1 MAQDPLTK
9 LTNTW
14 NKRISDVQA
23 QGLNPNLLTGIIRS
37 DADKVKQGGTPLTK
51 QEAQLAVNAAYGRQE
66 VKPPS
71 NSTNPLNFLGN
82 AVKDIGDIGWNFLP
96 GLVKFAWHLPS
107 ETHNTGT
114 ILADLFTNN
123 YDNGVAKKYG
133 LEPVG
138 EQASTPAKF
147 AAALRDVAK
156 APLISLVPGVT
167 DAANLTSGPGR
178 QELIKHPVT
187 ATLDVL
193 PLAGK
198 AASVLGRSGVLADRA
213 ATISEA
219 ADTAEAAGDLAQAN
233 KLTKRASKL
242 QSVQDALTVAKK
254 RSPRLETGEPVLNER
269 GVPIK
274 SRAEPI
280 KALYRATP
288 GLPELSHNIATRL
301 GIDKETRQ
309 LQSFISV
316 QHRSAS
322 VQTQQMANQLAS
334 DLDYEKMTPD
344 QLATRYQDT
353 INYGKPGYVVQDPV
367 WQAKYRAYVDSLAR
381 QGIDEGVYHAHINP
395 DGTAEIYPSDG
406 PVAIADRRVTRAQD
420 LLGKAQ
426 LKRDSV
432 LSKLDEWSAK
442 KESRRTNYL
451 RNVGVSEEEF
461 ARMGKSGATIDE
473 TRLQLR
479 HIVSTFRDNKD
490 PQTWAVNVSSK
501 DAPSVT
507 IPGIGTVQEA
517 KPTFIR
523 NMKRMAG
530 DNGLFAQLDQALA
543 NQDIRAA
550 SRNLTEI
557 RGYLRNKSWDTV
569 PNISELRRLTGDLK
583 THLQGIKSRT
593 LKWESALTHEHQYA
607 LALSRH
613 DANLARLQAK
623 LDVASQYR
631 DQVVSETPSK
641 RWFPVLQNEMTNAIA
656 KLAQDKFGQVPQ
668 PVLDRINMGMYED
681 VFGNTPEGKRAL
693 SDLMDDTVKLHEQL
707 HQLGLNP
714 AYIHTPSLD
723 RVDNLLHP
731 RIFTSKISEPS
742 QFREAVFNVHHS
754 VNDIMMGV
762 VDAGRQ
768 VIERDHAIA
777 VANYL
782 DPLTKSAE
790 DVRAEAIRELTIR
803 DPKLRPGIL
812 PEHYVQ
818 KFIDKNY
825 AEYNPEKYGITR
837 ADLKMLPGET
847 RYLPRNLVKS
857 LDTFY
862 PDQGPLSTIRKAYQS
877 PLRVWRFS
885 VLAGPRHLTHMT
897 VSGLAFQMI
906 EEPGILPSWERIKN
920 AAAMARNHGEGMPV
934 GLSRPIEAT
943 TYDDL
948 IQLSAGKSIGN
959 LVKKSG
965 TFMIR
970 AGEFMSN
977 MEKSMTYLYG
987 EKIGLDTGMSKAAA
1001 EQAGLE
1007 LANKIHIN
1015 MDSMTPLE
1023 RQVIRNVFPFW
1034 AFQKQLFKVLL
1045 TYPSDHPIRASIMA
1059 HLSTQLREEWDNGL
1073 PEQFQQYFFTG
1084 NLGKDS
1090 SITGIDAHSLNPFR
1104 SFGNQFTLAGLL
1116 SGSNP
1121 FISVTAEALG
1131 INSLDAVPELY
1142 PGMTYNAQTGKMEA
1156 TRPGG
1161 QWSKLLNTFV
1171 PQTGLISDYMDKAYQ
1186 LRQAQSGNRYNTI
1199 DQVMRLL
1206 NMPFQPR
1213 TIDLAKTRADTETNI
1228 YKVSQ
1233 QWVSDALASGDFG
1246 KLSRFNLVPFRGTMV
1261 TPQWLAQF
1269 YSYYSGKAPKG
1280 INPRTL
1286 LPKSTKEL
1294 ERAVNGIQLSSA
1306 GNNN

>member
-23 QGLNPNLLTGIIRS
+23 QGLNPNLLTGLIRS
-37 DADKVKQGGTPLTK
+37 DADKVKQGGTPLSK
-51 QEAQLAVNAAYGRQE
+51 QEAELAVNAAYGRQE
-66 VKPPS
+66 IKPPS

-82 AVKDIGDIGWNFLP
+82 AVKDVGNIGWNFLP
-96 GLVKFAWHLPS
+96 GLVKFAYHLPS

-123 YDNGVAKKYG
+123 YDNSVAQKYG
-133 LEPVG
+133 LQPVG
-138 EQASTPAKF
+138 EQSSTPAKF
-147 AAALRDVAK
+147 AAALRDVSK
-156 APLISLVPGVT
+156 APLIGLVPGVL
-167 DAANLTSGPGR
+167 DAANMTTGQGR
-178 QELIKHPVT
+178 QELVKHPVT
-187 ATLDVL
+187 AALDVL
-193 PLAGK
+193 PLAAKG
-198 AASVLGRSGVLADRA
+198 ASVLGRSGVLADRA
-213 ATISEA
+213 ATLSEA
-219 ADTAEAAGDLAQAN
+219 ADTAEASGDLAQAN
-233 KLTKRASKL
+233 KLANKASKL

-269 GVPIK
+269 GIPIK

-288 GLPELSHNIATRL
+288 GLPDLAHNIATRL
-301 GIDKETRQ
+301 GIDSETRQ

-322 VQTQQMANQLAS
+322 IETQQMANQLAK
-334 DLDYEKMTPD
+334 DLDYESMTPE
-344 QLATRYQDT
+344 QLATRYEDT

-367 WQAKYRAYVDSLAR
+367 WQAKYRAYVDSLAK
-381 QGIDEGVYHAHINP
+381 QGIDEGVYHAHTNP
-395 DGTAEIYPSDG
+395 DGSVEIYPSDG
-406 PVAIADRRVTRAQD
+406 PVAIADRRVARSQD

-426 LKRDSV
+426 LKRDAV

-461 ARMGKSGATIDE
+461 ARMSKSGATIDE

-479 HIVSTFRDNKD
+479 NIVSTFRDNKD
-490 PQTWAVNVSSK
+490 PQTWGVHLSPEGSPAVTV
-501 DAPSVT
+501 
-507 IPGIGTVQEA
+507 PGLGTVQEA
-517 KPTFIR
+517 NPTFIR

-530 DNGLFAQLDQALA
+530 DNGLFAKLDQALA
-543 NQDIRAA
+543 DQDIRAA

-569 PNISELRRLTGDLK
+569 PNIAELRRLTSDLK

-593 LKWESALTHEHQYA
+593 LKWESALTHEQQYA
-607 LALSRH
+607 LALSKH
-613 DANLARLQAK
+613 DANLARLQSR
-623 LDVASQYR
+623 LEVASQYR
-631 DQVVSETPSK
+631 DQVVAETPSK
-641 RWFPVLQNEMTNAIA
+641 RWFPVLQSEMANAVT
-656 KLAQDKFGQVPQ
+656 KLAQDKFGEVPQ

-693 SDLMDDTVKLHEQL
+693 SDLMDDTVKLHTQL
-707 HQLGLNP
+707 RELGLNP

-723 RVDNLLHP
+723 RVDNLLRP

-777 VANYL
+777 VADHL
-782 DPLTKSAE
+782 KPLTKSAE
-790 DVRAEAIRELTIR
+790 DVRAEAIKELTIR

-818 KFIDKNY
+818 QWISKNY
-825 AEYNPEKYGITR
+825 AEYDPTKYGITR

-862 PDQGPLSTIRKAYQS
+862 PDQGPLSTLRRAYQS
-877 PLRVWRFS
+877 PMRVWRFS

-897 VSGLAFQMI
+897 VSGLAFQLI
-906 EEPGILPSWERIKN
+906 EDPGILGSWDRIKT
-920 AAAMARNHGEGMPV
+920 AASMARNKGEGMPV

-943 TYDDL
+943 TYQD
-948 IQLSAGKSIGN
+948 IIEYSKGKTIRN
-959 LVKKSG
+959 MLVKAG
-965 TFMIR
+965 TPMIH

-977 MEKSMTYLYG
+977 MEKAMTYLYG
-987 EKIGLDTGMSKAAA
+987 HKIGLETGMGEDAAQ
-1001 EQAGLE
+1001 QAGLD

-1034 AFQKQLFKVLL
+1034 AFQKQLMKVLL

-1059 HLSTQLREEWDNGL
+1059 HLSTQLKEEWDNGL
-1073 PEQFQQYFFTG
+1073 PDQFQQYFFFG
-1084 NLGKDS
+1084 NLGKDA

-1104 SFGNQFTLAGLL
+1104 TFGNDFTLAGLL
-1116 SGSNP
+1116 SGVNP
-1121 FISVTAEALG
+1121 YISVAASAFG
-1131 INSLDAVPELY
+1131 INTLDGVPELY
-1142 PGMTYNAQTGKMEA
+1142 PGMTYNAQTGKLEA

-1161 QWSKLLNTFV
+1161 QWDKLLNTFI
-1171 PQTGLISDYMDKAYQ
+1171 PQTGLISQYLDKAYQ
-1186 LRQAQSGNRYNTI
+1186 LRQAQSGNKYSTI

-1213 TIDLAKTRADTETNI
+1213 TINLPKQRSDVETNL

-1246 KLSRFNLVPFRGTMV
+1246 KLSRFNLVPYRGEMV
-1261 TPQWLAQF
+1261 TPEWLAQF

-1280 INPRTL
+1280 ISPRAL
-1286 LPKSTKEL
+1286 LPKTTKQL
-1294 ERAVNGIQLSSA
+1294 GQAINGIQLSST